1 MSNKTLIIALF
12 LISALFSNCKR
23 EQMDDCFTGTGK
35 IKTESRLLDPFSHL
49 VLDDLIE
56 VTYATAP
63 THSLRLKAGENLLD
77 GIKTEVKDGILRI
90 QNENR
95 CNWVR
100 SFKKKIEITL
110 FAPELQSLEMY
121 GGSSFFC
128 SDTLKTQDFRT
139 NLWGASGKLEV
150 LLAADYVE
158 LKSHTGPADIL
169 ANGSCRELVAYS
181 NGNGSLNCLALLS
194 EKALVVNQN
203 TGKIEV
209 QVTQEMKVDLRG
221 SGNIYYLG
229 NPQITLLDEG
239 KGNLISLN

>member
-1 MSNKTLIIALF
+1 MNNKVLV
-12 LISALFSNCKR
+12 ISLVLTALFSNCKR
-23 EQMDDCFTGTGK
+23 EQMDDCFTGTGNT
-35 IKTESRLLDPFSHL
+35 KTDNRPLEAFSHL
-49 VLDDLIE
+49 VIDDLIE
-56 VTYATAP
+56 VTYVTAP
-63 THSLRLKAGENLLD
+63 THSLRIKAGENLLE
-77 GIKTEVKDGILRI
+77 GIKTEVKDGVLHV

-128 SDTLKTQDFRT
+128 SDTIKTQEFRA
-139 NLWGASGKLEV
+139 NLWSASGKLDV

-169 ANGSCRELVAYS
+169 AKGSCRELVAYS
-181 NGNGSLNCLALLS
+181 NGNGSLNSLALLS

-209 QVTQEMKVDLRG
+209 QVTQEMNVDLRG